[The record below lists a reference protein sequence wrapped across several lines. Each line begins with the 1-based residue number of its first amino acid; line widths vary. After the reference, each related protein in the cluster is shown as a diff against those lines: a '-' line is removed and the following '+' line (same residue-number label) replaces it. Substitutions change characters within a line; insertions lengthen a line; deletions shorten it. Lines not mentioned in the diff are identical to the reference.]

1 MIRGTGPP
9 SFRLTIV
16 ARKQPYGMKK
26 RLSCFFSVLL
36 SGFAFAAVEVP
47 AYTAYMSPDPNQGA
61 RREQDG
67 SLSNWQE
74 TTKLRWY
81 GFIEEKGEIGLSL
94 TLSDAGR
101 DTGKLK
107 LSIAPQG
114 SDAKVRPLVGKAG
127 DDQVSFGKFTVTA
140 PGYYRFELEGRGDE
154 LPGLKALV
162 LEGPA
167 SEGAHFSMVERKNS
181 ASVHLGYPVP
191 EAAKDEVEWFYLEV
205 TPKTEPLWSYY
216 MATGW
221 HRGYFGMQVNSPT
234 ERRIIFSVWDS
245 GGEAVDRGKVDDENR
260 VKLMAK
266 GKGVNAGDFGNEG
279 TGGHSHLV
287 YPWKLGD
294 TVHFLMRAQAEG
306 DKTTYTGWFRDSKSK
321 DWRLVSSF
329 RAPKDGKFLHGLYS
343 FNENFGGQNGD
354 ERRVCEFG
362 NGWIRTKS
370 GKWLPLTEARFTH
383 DGHGKS
389 ERLDRSAGV
398 AGKRF
403 YLANGGYV
411 EDTAKDAVTK
421 AYEAIKLKSPEGKH
435 PADAELEKLQ

>member
-1 MIRGTGPP
+1 M
-9 SFRLTIV
+9 
-16 ARKQPYGMKK
+16 ARKPAYGMGK
-26 RLSCFFSVLL
+26 RLLSVVLGIPL
-36 SGFAFAAVEVP
+36 GSLAFALEVP
-47 AYTAYMSPDPNQGA
+47 AFTAYSSPDPNRGVD
-61 RREQDG
+61 RGREGELTQWDEG
-67 SLSNWQE
+67 
-74 TTKLRWY
+74 TKLTWY
-81 GFIEEKGEIGLSL
+81 GFLVSKGEIELSL
-94 TLSDAGR
+94 KTKAALPGV
-101 DTGKLK
+101 KLD
-107 LSIAPQG
+107 LTVSSQ
-114 SDAKVRPLVGKAG
+114 AKPDQSQKLVGKSGEGA
-127 DDQVSFGKFTVTA
+127 VSFGKLTISE
-140 PGYYRFELEGRGDE
+140 PGYYRFTLSGSGEK
-154 LPGLKALV
+154 LPNLQAFVVDGK
-162 LEGPA
+162 A
-167 SEGAHFSMVERKNS
+167 SEGARFSMVERRNC

-191 EAAKDEVEWFYLEV
+191 EEVKEEVEWFYLEV

-245 GGEAVDRGKVDDENR
+245 GGEAVDRKKVDDDNR

-266 GKGVNAGDFGNEG
+266 GDGVNAGDFGNEG

-306 DKTTYTGWFRDSKSK
+306 DKTIYTGWFRDSKSK

-362 NGWIRTKS
+362 NGWVKSKS
-370 GKWLPLTEARFTH
+370 GKWIPLTEARFTH

-398 AGKRF
+398 KGKRF
-403 YLANGGYV
+403 YLANGGFV
-411 EDTAKDAVTK
+411 EDTTKGAVTT
-421 AYEAIKLKSPEGKH
+421 AYDKIVIPSPEGKH
-435 PADAELEKLQ
+435 PADAELPK